1 MDIEH
6 LAGIVAVVLF
16 IWSAVLLWAT
26 WQLHRMIK
34 ALDAERRELRRFQ
47 RLAALGKRQNG
58 QWQ

>member
-1 MDIEH
+1 MNPEH

-26 WQLHRMIK
+26 WQVHRMIK
-34 ALDAERRELRRFQ
+34 ELDAERRELRRYE
-47 RLAALGKRQNG
+47 RLARLAKRQNG